1 MPRKWGREDQNTMLE
16 AIEHQGVNLTTWEEE
31 FVESL
36 RSQFNAGRELTEK
49 QVETLERI
57 YAERTP

>member
-1 MPRKWGREDQNTMLE
+1 MARKWGRDDQNTMLE

-36 RSQFNAGRELTEK
+36 RSQFDAGRDLTER
-49 QVETLERI
+49 QLETLERI
-57 YAERTP
+57 YAQRTP